1 MGYEN
6 IIYEKKNGIAMITLN
21 RPEVRNAITKQI
33 WIEIQQAIEEIK
45 EDETVRVVI
54 ITGAGDKA
62 FAAGADIKELNARSM
77 LDNLNNPAHT
87 ALWEIENLPKPVIAA
102 INGYALGG
110 GCELAMACDI
120 RIASERARLGQP
132 EVGVGILAGAGGT
145 QRLPR
150 LVGVGK
156 AKELLFTG
164 DIIIAAEAKEIGLVN
179 KVVPHEKLME
189 TVMEIAEKILSK
201 APLAISMTK
210 AAVNAGTEA
219 DLRVGLVLEKLCQTV
234 LFNTKD
240 RLEGTSA
247 FLEKRTPQFK
257 GK

>member
-1 MGYEN
+1 
-6 IIYEKKNGIAMITLN
+6 
-21 RPEVRNAITKQI
+21 
-33 WIEIQQAIEEIK
+33 
-45 EDETVRVVI
+45 
-54 ITGAGDKA
+54 
-62 FAAGADIKELNARSM
+62 M

-87 ALWEIENLPKPVIAA
+87 ALWGIENLPKPVIAA

-132 EVGVGILAGAGGT
+132 EVGFGVLAGAGGT

-219 DLRVGLVLEKLCQTV
+219 DLRVGLALEKLCQTV
-234 LFNTKD
+234 LFNTED
-240 RLEGTSA
+240 RLEGTRA